1 MTDPEARPA
10 PDGLYLYAVTRSRS
24 RRARDRA
31 GDDGITRVRYR
42 DLEAVVRPVEYA
54 VPAMDE
60 AGLGRHQRTVERLMR
75 RATVLPAPFGI
86 VFQGRRAVLRFLA
99 DQYMVLEEGLAFLDG
114 HWEMRLHI
122 LGDEGVDRLRT
133 EASRLYS
140 DLRVLARAA
149 LPLPAG
155 EGRLL
160 SAAFLVERAE
170 WIRFVEET
178 DDLGQ
183 AHPELVFDVTGPW
196 PPYDF
201 VRIQP

>member
-31 GDDGITRVRYR
+31 GEDGITRVRYR

-54 VPAMDE
+54 VPPMDD
-60 AGLGRHQRTVERLMR
+60 AGLGQHQRTVERLMR

-86 VFQGRRAVLRFLA
+86 VFQGRRAVLRFLE

-140 DLRVLARAA
+140 ELRVLARAA

>member
-10 PDGLYLYAVTRSRS
+10 PDGLYLYAVTRSRN

-31 GDDGITRVRYR
+31 GEDGITRVRFR

-54 VPAMDE
+54 VPAMGE
-60 AGLGRHQRTVERLMR
+60 ARLGEHQRTVERLMR

-86 VFQGRRAVLRFLA
+86 VFQGRRAVLRFLE
-99 DQYMVLEEGLAFLDG
+99 DQYIVLEEGLAFLDG

-140 DLRVLARAA
+140 DLRMLARAA

-178 DDLGQ
+178 DDLAQ
-183 AHPELVFDVTGPW
+183 AHPDLVFDVTGPW